1 MSEPKVQLVDPQ
13 GNLSLPGI
21 SAVGVITATSFDG
34 LSTSGSATNLTG
46 TPDLDVG
53 IVTASSFIGQGS
65 GHAAGLTG
73 TPRLNLG
80 VTTAT
85 SFVGDA
91 VGKAAGLTGTPN
103 LNVGLITATS
113 FVGFVTGNVTGNVSG
128 DVTGNVTGN
137 ISGDVEGDVVGNIS
151 GNVTG
156 LASSIKS
163 GANLGVGVCTAIEY
177 YGDGSGLTGAGSSA
191 YVAQV
196 VTASGAETIINLTYG
211 NVIYLDHNAN
221 TTVGFAS
228 TSPAEQI
235 TIIKTVD
242 VAPSPTLTWPDRV
255 TWDGNTTP
263 TLIGNGQTTAFQIFH
278 LTTLDTGLTYQGWQE
293 MSYDPPG
300 NLFSSGRA
308 YFGALGLNSSTVE
321 ESSPTQVGFD
331 ANWASVWGGESY
343 GMIATKDDGSLWA
356 WGRGSNY
363 GQLGQNSAVDIS
375 SPVQIGA
382 TGDWTG
388 ATFTGGG
395 TVLSVKSNGT
405 AWAWGTGGY
414 GGTGQGDTVQRSSPT
429 QIGTDT
435 TWSNTGGK
443 IGGTMISMFAIKT
456 NGTLW
461 CWGENEYGELGLNNK
476 TARSSPTQVG
486 TDATWASVTGGALF
500 STGAVKTN
508 GTLWTWGRNN
518 YNQLGQNN
526 GTEYSSP
533 RQVGTDTTWAR
544 VNSGTYHTMMAVK
557 TDGTMWMWGRG
568 SNGVTGHNNT
578 TQYSSPKQ
586 VGSATTWDSGHQKF
600 DTTYLSTTA
609 LKTDGTAW
617 SWGKNGEGMLGLGD
631 RTDQSSPT
639 QIGGNT
645 NFNTVALFREGL
657 NFTTT
662 NT

>member
-13 GNLSLPGI
+13 GNLSLPGM
-21 SAVGVITATSFDG
+21 SAVGVVTATSFDG

-137 ISGDVEGDVVGNIS
+137 IAGDVEGDVVGNIS

-163 GANLGVGVCTAIEY
+163 GANLGVGVCTALEY

-211 NVIYLDHNAN
+211 NVIYLDHNVN

-300 NLFSSGRA
+300 NLFS
-308 YFGALGLNSSTVE
+308 FGYNGHGQLGLNSRIN

-356 WGRGSNY
+356 WGRGANY

-375 SPVQIGA
+375 SPVQIGSP
-382 TGDWTG
+382 GDWTG

-395 TVLSVKSNGT
+395 TVMAVKSNGT
-405 AWAWGTGGY
+405 LWGWGQGGY
-414 GGTGQGDTVQRSSPT
+414 GGLGLNDTTQRSSPT
-429 QIGTDT
+429 QVGTDT

-443 IGGTMISMFAIKT
+443 VGGTMISMFAIKT

-461 CWGENEYGELGLNNK
+461 SWGNNEYGELGHGNFDDY
-476 TARSSPTQVG
+476 SSPRQVG
-486 TDATWASVTGGALF
+486 TNTNWASVTGGALF
-500 STGAVKTN
+500 STGAVKTD

-518 YNQLGQNN
+518 NSQLGQNN
-526 GTEYSSP
+526 QTQYYSP

-568 SNGVTGHNNT
+568 TTGVLGQNNT
-578 TQYSSPKQ
+578 TSYSSPRQ
-586 VGSATTWDSGHQKF
+586 IPGTTWDSGHQKF

-617 SWGKNGEGMLGLGD
+617 SWGQNEYGELGLTD
-631 RTDQSSPT
+631 RTHQSSPT

-645 NFNTVALFREGL
+645 NFYSVALFRHGGQL
-657 NFTTT
+657 TTT

>member
-21 SAVGVITATSFDG
+21 NAVGVITATSFDG
-34 LSTSGSATNLTG
+34 ISTGSVSNLTG
-46 TPDLDVG
+46 NPDLDVG

-137 ISGDVEGDVVGNIS
+137 IAGDVDGDVVGNIS

-163 GANLGVGVCTAIEY
+163 GANLGVGVCTALEY
-177 YGDGSGLTGAGSSA
+177 HGDGSGLTGAGSSA
-191 YVAQV
+191 YIAQV

-242 VAPSPTLTWPDRV
+242 IAPSPTLTWPDRV
-255 TWDGNTTP
+255 TWDGDSTP

-278 LTTLDTGLTYQGWQE
+278 LTTLDTGLTYQAWQE

-300 NLFSSGRA
+300 TLFSAGRA
-308 YFGALGLNSSTVE
+308 YFGALGLNSSTVR
-321 ESSPTQVGFD
+321 ESSPTQVGFA

-343 GMIATKDDGSLWA
+343 SMIATKDDGSLWG
-356 WGRGSNY
+356 WGRTSSY
-363 GQLGQNSAVDIS
+363 GNLGLNDIINRS
-375 SPVQIGA
+375 SPTQIGA

-388 ATFTGGG
+388 ATFSGGG
-395 TVLSVKSNGT
+395 TIMSVKSNGT
-405 AWAWGTGGY
+405 LWAWGQGG
-414 GGTGQGDTVQRSSPT
+414 GGATGQNNKTQYSSPT
-429 QIGTDT
+429 QIGSDN

-443 IGGTMISMFAIKT
+443 IGGTIYCSLAVKA

-461 CWGENEYGELGLNNK
+461 SWGQNEYGELGHNNK
-476 TARSSPTQVG
+476 DDYSSPKQIGSG
-486 TDATWASVTGGALF
+486 TDWASVTGGPLF
-500 STGAVKTN
+500 SSAAIKTN

-526 GTEYSSP
+526 ATEYSSP
-533 RQVGTDTTWAR
+533 RQVGTNTTWAR

-568 SNGVTGHNNT
+568 SSGVSGHNNT

-586 VGSATTWDSGHQKF
+586 IPGTTWDSGHGKF
-600 DTTYLSTTA
+600 DTTYLSTA
-609 LKTDGTAW
+609 AFKTDGTAW
-617 SWGKNGEGMLGLGD
+617 SWGQNEYGVLGLGD
-631 RTDQSSPT
+631 RTDRSSPT
-639 QIGGNT
+639 QIGGNE

-657 NFTTT
+657 TFTTT